1 MTVEEMKQR
10 KKELGY
16 SNEKLSELSGV
27 PLGTVQKVLAGVTR
41 SPRYETLIAL
51 ERVLKKQTDRI
62 DEALPETSEKRQ
74 GDYTVEDYYLIP
86 KERRVELIDGVIYDM
101 ASPTAIHQILS
112 TELCNIV
119 RSYISQQKGR
129 CIVMAAPM
137 DVQLDC
143 DDKTMVQP
151 DVMVICD
158 RDKITRKCIYGAP
171 DLAVEILSDSTK
183 KKDMYVKL
191 GKYMEAGVREYW
203 LVDPKGKKVIVY
215 DFEAEVTPSIYGFS
229 SKVPVGIFKG
239 ECEVDFAKIYEYIS
253 FLGRFPGG
261 RRLGS
266 RQSA

>member
-62 DEALPETSEKRQ
+62 SEALPEISEKRQ

-112 TELCNIV
+112 TELCNII
-119 RSYISQQKGR
+119 RLYISKQKGR

-151 DVMVICD
+151 DVMVVCD
-158 RDKITRKCIYGAP
+158 RDKITSKCIYGAP

-203 LVDPKGKKVIVY
+203 QVDPKGKKVIVY
-215 DFEAEVTPSIYGFS
+215 DFEAEVTPIIYGFS
-229 SKVPVGIFKG
+229 SKVPVNIFGG
-239 ECEVDFAKIYEYIS
+239 ECKVDFAEIYEYIS
-253 FLGRFPGG
+253 FLYEEDNV
-261 RRLGS
+261 
-266 RQSA
+266 

>member
-41 SPRYETLIAL
+41 SSRYETLIAL

-62 DEALPETSEKRQ
+62 GEALPETSEKRQ
-74 GDYTVEDYYLIP
+74 GAYTVEDYYLIP

-101 ASPTAIHQILS
+101 VSPTAIHQILS
-112 TELCNIV
+112 TELCNII

-151 DVMVICD
+151 DVMVVCD

-215 DFEAEVTPSIYGFS
+215 DFEAEVTPIIYGFS

-253 FLGRFPGG
+253 FLYEEDDV
-261 RRLGS
+261 
-266 RQSA
+266 

>member
-51 ERVLKKQTDRI
+51 ERILKKHTDRI
-62 DEALPETSEKRQ
+62 GEAL
-74 GDYTVEDYYLIP
+74 P

-112 TELCNIV
+112 TELCNII
-119 RSYISQQKGR
+119 RSYISQKKGR

-151 DVMVICD
+151 DVMVVCD

-191 GKYMEAGVREYW
+191 GKYMDAGVREYW

-215 DFEAEVTPSIYGFS
+215 DFEAEVTPIIYGFS
-229 SKVPVGIFKG
+229 SKVPLGIFGG
-239 ECEVDFAKIYEYIS
+239 EYEVDFAKIYEYIR
-253 FLGRFPGG
+253 FLYEEDKM
-261 RRLGS
+261 
-266 RQSA
+266 